1 MPGKKGV
8 TIRMNNKRNEQE
20 IKKEKFKDLAE
31 DAINYSRARA
41 MAYRVLCMMLICVGM
56 VFFIGVGNRQIV
68 HYVVL
73 FVIMAASYYCGRS
86 DMRQSIEE
94 KTVLNLKELLESFDN
109 VEISLFDEI
118 EDEFDEDN

>member
-1 MPGKKGV
+1 
-8 TIRMNNKRNEQE
+8 MNEKSKEQE
-20 IKKEKFKDLAE
+20 IKKEKLKDLTE
-31 DAINYSRARA
+31 DAIDYSRARA
-41 MAYRVLCMMLICVGM
+41 MAYRVLYMMIICIGM

-94 KTVLNLKELLESFDN
+94 KTVLDLQELLENSDN

-118 EDEFDEDN
+118 EDELADDN